1 MITLAAGV
9 LFVCFSFQISLVFVC
24 EKQSKDHLKVVQFF
38 TILNAA
44 EQIFK
49 HTDVKSASVP
59 S

>member
-1 MITLAAGV
+1 M
-9 LFVCFSFQISLVFVC
+9 LFISDYFSFCPRKKS

-49 HTDVKSASVP
+49 HTDVKSVSVP
-59 S
+59 R